1 MNPSDPSSGPLPSP
15 SDVDRSDVTR
25 LLRRWSEG
33 EEEASGRLMEII
45 YDDLK
50 AIAHGRLRAE
60 RSGHTLRTT
69 ALVHEAFLRLAETR
83 DTDWRDRAHF
93 FAVASRVIR
102 HVLVD
107 YARSRTA
114 QKRGGG
120 RVRVTLT
127 PETAR
132 VEEPVLEVLAVD
144 EALSALAERSPRMAR
159 VVECRFFGG
168 MPVRETAAALDVS
181 TRTVERDWRK
191 ARAYLYRTLAPGSP
205 EQE

>member
-1 MNPSDPSSGPLPSP
+1 MDSPSP
-15 SDVDRSDVTR
+15 TPDPTSPSSDVDRSDLTR
-25 LLRRWSEG
+25 LLRRWSDG
-33 EEEASGRLMEII
+33 EEDASDRLMEVI
-45 YDDLK
+45 YGDLK
-50 AIAHGRLRAE
+50 AIAHNRLQAE

-69 ALVHEAFLRLAETR
+69 ALVHEAYLRFVETR

-107 YARSRTA
+107 YARSRKA

-132 VEEPVLEVLAVD
+132 VEEPVLEVLALD
-144 EALSALAERSPRMAR
+144 EALSGLAERSPRLGQ
-159 VVECRFFGG
+159 VVECRYFGG
-168 MPVRETAAALDVS
+168 MSVRETAAALDVS
-181 TRTVERDWRK
+181 TRTVERDWKK
-191 ARAYLYRTLAPGSP
+191 ARAYLYRALAPGDP